1 MGAGAPDF
9 TERERWVVR
18 TTVGERW
25 GPDKVE
31 LHPAD
36 IGVRP
41 EPGAAREESRPALF
55 WRVGGCNFV
64 VVKLGE
70 DRYRCGFF
78 YGDLQQFAP
87 DAPEYTELAECVV
100 QLLQIQADHARA
112 AAPARP

>member
-1 MGAGAPDF
+1 MGAERPDF

-18 TTVGERW
+18 TTVAERW
-25 GPDKVE
+25 GRDAVE

-41 EPGAAREESRPALF
+41 DPDAAREVPRPALF
-55 WRVGGCNFV
+55 WRVDGCNFV

-87 DAPEYTELAECVV
+87 DVPEYSELAECVV
-100 QLLQIQADHARA
+100 QLLQTQADHARA

>member
-1 MGAGAPDF
+1 MDADGPDF

-18 TTVGERW
+18 TTVAERW
-25 GPDKVE
+25 GADKVE

-41 EPGAAREESRPALF
+41 EPDAIEEVSRPALF
-55 WRVGGCNFV
+55 WQVGGCNFV
-64 VVKLGE
+64 VVKLGA

-87 DAPEYTELAECVV
+87 DVPEYSELAECVV
-100 QLLQIQADHARA
+100 QLLQTQADHARA
-112 AAPARP
+112 AARP